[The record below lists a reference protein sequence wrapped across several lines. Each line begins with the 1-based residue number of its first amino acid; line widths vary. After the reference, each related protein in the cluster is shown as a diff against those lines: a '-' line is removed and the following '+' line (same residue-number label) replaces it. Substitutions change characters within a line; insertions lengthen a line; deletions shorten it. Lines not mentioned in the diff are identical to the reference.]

1 MEYRNFDECLAYIED
16 LMIKHGPFDGL
27 MGFSQVCFITPTRII
42 QRNILKLLFSSS
54 NFYI

>member
-27 MGFSQVCFITPTRII
+27 MGFSQVCFITPRII